1 MFRTL
6 ARRLYRDRRRYMI
19 VAILLFA
26 TGFITFYGVRSG
38 EFGGLMPVIG
48 GLGFMFGIGVFAP
61 ILSVLVPPL
70 RSSCEVVAF
79 TLFGQSILGRIVP
92 DWSVLDHDNTQTIWM
107 IIAASAIGHLYGSQT
122 LDKLFR
128 LDRVTQRTT
137 ARTRLD
143 ARTLFDGV
151 IGTPGRIDAM
161 TDPEDILSFE
171 RLPDDPATLRMVQK
185 IHPFGTLEE
194 HHRINAEDAPYMR
207 DFDWN
212 VVEASTDAPFT
223 SGHVR
228 FEIEDRGRYRHL
240 TRVGTV
246 NGFPSRAAL
255 FGWIDDFHGRHLDG
269 EIAKLEKRGK
279 DRPAMAEPIPA

>member
-1 MFRTL
+1 MLRTL
-6 ARRLYRDRRRYMI
+6 TRRLYRDRRRYAI
-19 VAILLFA
+19 VAILLFLS
-26 TGFITFYGVRSG
+26 GFITFFGVRSAT
-38 EFGGLMPVIG
+38 FGALMPVIG
-48 GLGFMFGIGVFAP
+48 GLSFMIGIGVFAP
-61 ILSVLVPPL
+61 LLSVLIPPL

-92 DWSVLDHDNTQTIWM
+92 EWSLLDRDTNQTIWI
-107 IIAASAIGHLYGSQT
+107 IIAASTVGHLYGSPWLDRFFT
-122 LDKLFR
+122 LA
-128 LDRVTQRTT
+128 RVTQRTT

-151 IGTPGRIDAM
+151 IGTPGRIAAM
-161 TDPEDILSFE
+161 SNAADILSFE
-171 RLPDDPATLRMVQK
+171 PLPDAPGTLRMVEK

-194 HHRINAEDAPYMR
+194 HHHIKAEDAPYMR

-212 VVEASTDAPFT
+212 VVEASANAPFT

-228 FEIEDRGRYRHL
+228 FEIEDRGKHRRL
-240 TRVGTV
+240 TRIGTI

-269 EIAKLEKRGK
+269 EIAKLEKREKRGNA
-279 DRPAMAEPIPA
+279 PAEAIPA